1 MSPALDT
8 LDKLTLAACLTRWES
23 AGASAWERV
32 AADLVRQGRYRVFPR
47 RDKKGPYLLRMW
59 LTPPVKK
66 RKEFDAQ
73 NSVLM
78 HYFFCGDDDKAL
90 HNHPW
95 WFRTRVLSGGYVEHL
110 PPMSWEPRSKLGPAW
125 NDRMIQRV
133 AGDTVERHLGD
144 LHCVG
149 EVAPGTFTLVE
160 TGPETVKWGF
170 HPPGEE
176 FVTSTKFL
184 ARKG

>member
-1 MSPALDT
+1 MPSLS
-8 LDKLTLAACLTRWES
+8 TLAAQWS
-23 AGASAWERV
+23 SPSASAWERV
-32 AADLVRQGRYRVFPR
+32 AADLVCQGRYRVFPR

-73 NSVLM
+73 NSILM

-95 WFRTRVLSGGYVEHL
+95 WFKTRVLQGWYVEHL
-110 PPMSWEPRSKLGPAW
+110 PPVSWECGSKLGPAW
-125 NDRMIQRV
+125 DRCKVKRH
-133 AGDTVERHLGD
+133 AGDTITRALGD

-149 EVAPGTFTLVE
+149 DVAPGTFTLVE

-184 ARKG
+184 ARK

>member
-1 MSPALDT
+1 MKNTIGSLPKEVFDLGMRWAGGNSP
-8 LDKLTLAACLTRWES
+8 
-23 AGASAWERV
+23 AWERV
-32 AADLVRQGRYRVFPR
+32 AADLLLQGRFRIFPR

-59 LTPPVKK
+59 LTPPVTK
-66 RKEFDAQ
+66 RKDFDAQ
-73 NSVLM
+73 NSILM

-95 WFRTRVLSGGYVEHL
+95 WFKTRVLQGWYVEHL
-110 PPMSWEPRSKLGPAW
+110 PPLSWKSGSRLGPAW
-125 NDRMIQRV
+125 DQCKIRRD
-133 AGDTVERHLGD
+133 AGAVIVRELGD

-160 TGPETVKWGF
+160 TGPERDVWGF

-176 FVTSTKFL
+176 FVESKKFL
-184 ARKG
+184 ARK